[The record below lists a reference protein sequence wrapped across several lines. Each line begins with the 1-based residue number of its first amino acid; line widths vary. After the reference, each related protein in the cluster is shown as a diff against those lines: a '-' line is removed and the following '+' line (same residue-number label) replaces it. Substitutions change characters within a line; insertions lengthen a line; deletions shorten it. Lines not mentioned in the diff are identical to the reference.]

1 MVGKDFVFPHAE
13 FFLVNF
19 NNSKNFIFQQNFR
32 DWLMEESEKPI
43 LVPDQDEM
51 VKEIFEIKPS
61 TNDRIVY
68 VILSQRIEDL
78 KKLILSV
85 KIKLFVG

>member
-1 MVGKDFVFPHAE
+1 
-13 FFLVNF
+13 
-19 NNSKNFIFQQNFR
+19 
-32 DWLMEESEKPI
+32 MEESEKPI
-43 LVPDQDEM
+43 LVPDQKEM

-61 TNDRIVY
+61 TNDRMVH

-85 KIKLFVG
+85 KIKLFVC